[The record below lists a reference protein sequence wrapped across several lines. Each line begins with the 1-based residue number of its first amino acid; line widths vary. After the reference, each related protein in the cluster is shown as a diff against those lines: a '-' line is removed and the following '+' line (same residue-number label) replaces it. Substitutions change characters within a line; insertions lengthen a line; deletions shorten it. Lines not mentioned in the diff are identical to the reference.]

1 MFVPLLQL
9 IFLVKKNAYFDDI
22 FGWRVDLAFKTFVQ
36 YHTCLQVELKF
47 SHERE
52 ARAVDWFFVSVC
64 SKSARVGAG
73 ANY

>member
-36 YHTCLQVELKF
+36 HHTCLQVELKF
-47 SHERE
+47 FHEHE
-52 ARAVDWFFVSVC
+52 ARAVDWFFVLVC

-73 ANY
+73 ANC